1 MSVVTFPPTF
11 RSKWGLYYPCDYQT
25 YRCLRRIRGAFETA
39 RKRAAEWNRYHRRA
53 PRNRKTPLPLLV
65 MPFTKFDLE
74 TVMKGYYDKETGDLL
89 YERYTFKKAVVPDHV
104 MCRARAMV
112 WGWDREDKVVQLPV
126 TKEEVLALC
135 EELGLPT
142 ETGKSKIAN

>member
-39 RKRAAEWNRYHRRA
+39 RKRAAEWNRYHRRS
-53 PRNRKTPLPLLV
+53 PHNRKTPLPLLV

-74 TVMKGYYDKETGDLL
+74 TVMKGYYDKEMGEWRYD
-89 YERYTFKKAVVPDHV
+89 RYTFKKAVVPDHV
-104 MCRARAMV
+104 MRKARSMV
-112 WGWDREDKVVQLPV
+112 WGWDRESKVVPLPV

-135 EELGLPT
+135 DELGLPT
-142 ETGKSKIAN
+142 ETRKGKISN

>member
-39 RKRAAEWNRYHRRA
+39 RKRAAEWNRYHRRS
-53 PRNRKTPLPLLV
+53 PHNRKTPLPLLV

-74 TVMKGYYDKETGDLL
+74 TGYWGYRDEETG
-89 YERYTFKKAVVPDHV
+89 ERRHTRYTFKKAVVPWHI
-104 MCRARAMV
+104 MCKARDMV
-112 WGWDREDKVVQLPV
+112 WGRRKESDVVPLPV

-142 ETGKSKIAN
+142 ETRKGKISN